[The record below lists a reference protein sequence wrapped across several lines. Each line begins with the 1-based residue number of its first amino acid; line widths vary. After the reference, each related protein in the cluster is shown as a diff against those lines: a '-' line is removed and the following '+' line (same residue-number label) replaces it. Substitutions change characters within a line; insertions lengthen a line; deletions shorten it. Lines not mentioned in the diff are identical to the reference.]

1 MNKMGCDCRESSM
14 AYHPSSVQCHRRI
27 QPDYQKNN
35 DILYL
40 ISFQAP
46 YPPTGYDNGG
56 FTTFQ
61 FATNTKSALNSM
73 SYAQQTATWNS
84 IPGKRQLKT

>member
-1 MNKMGCDCRESSM
+1 M

-27 QPDYQKNN
+27 QPDYRKTMVGYS
-35 DILYL
+35 ILL

-56 FTTFQ
+56 FTTSQ